1 MAEATLRQWE
11 RQGVGN
17 VAAVVVDR
25 RTNEVLAWVGSTDYF
40 DDVSRRGHRLYRSA
54 ALLGKHP
61 EAVPLRPGSE
71 RGIITPATLLADLP
85 RGASDATNADKLY
98 LGPLL
103 PRTALA
109 NSRHVPAVGLLG
121 RVGSDEAYGL
131 FEQLG
136 LHAAFVPAR
145 HYGLGLIVGGLPVTL
160 EQLVRAYTVLSSDG
174 RLGDLVWY
182 RGQKVERPNR
192 IFSED
197 TARQISLFLSD
208 PMARLPSFPRMG
220 WNEYPFPVAVK
231 TGTSS
236 NYRDAWTVAFSSR
249 YLVGV
254 WVGHPDYHPMSR
266 VSGYRAAAKL
276 THRIINYLHR
286 DQQDGLE
293 DLGFPTSARDST
305 VRLCALTGKLATD
318 ACDRVSLEYLRAGEE
333 PVAHCDAHIRL
344 AVDTRDGRVASSRTR
359 RSSVKCGRSFNCRR
373 FMPPGR
379 QEPDS
384 RVLRC
389 R

>member
-1 MAEATLRQWE
+1 MRITPGPSTIPKCARSS
-11 RQGVGN
+11 
-17 VAAVVVDR
+17 
-25 RTNEVLAWVGSTDYF
+25 GSTLKPF
-40 DDVSRRGHRLYRSA
+40 LYGL
-54 ALLGKHP
+54 AL
-61 EAVPLRPGSE
+61 E

-85 RGASDATNADKLY
+85 RGAADITNADKRY

-109 NSRHVPAVGLLG
+109 NSRNVPAVRLLG

-136 LHAAFVPAR
+136 LHDGSLPAR

-182 RGQKVERPNR
+182 RGQKVERPIR

-231 TGTSS
+231 TGTSA
-236 NYRDAWTVAFSSR
+236 NYRDAWAVAFSSR

-293 DLGFPTSARDST
+293 DLGFPPPRGTRA

-318 ACDRVSLEYLRAGEE
+318 ACDRVSLEYLRVGEE
-333 PVAHCDAHIRL
+333 PVAPCDAHIRL
-344 AVDTRDGRVASSRTR
+344 AVDTRDGRVASSRTPR
-359 RSSVKCGRSFNCRR
+359 AV
-373 FMPPGR
+373 P
-379 QEPDS
+379 
-384 RVLRC
+384 
-389 R
+389 